1 MLYYSYNNAKKSIL
15 ISINKKE
22 EKDLSNYFDSIID
35 ARVKYLTNIVSHK
48 QKAAL
53 SAPKGSLRI
62 NIKNGRPY
70 FYHVEDT
77 KDTNG
82 YYLNKNDIL
91 LARALAQKDYDL
103 KVLRS
108 AEKELGILERV
119 IKFQGQSVEEI
130 YNSLSPVR
138 RALVEPVRLPDD
150 EYIRQWL
157 KSKECEPMG
166 FSENDPVILTS
177 EGYRVRSKSEQLWA
191 DTFERFGVPHVFE
204 PLVYLEGHGWVRP
217 DFGALNVRS
226 RKEIYVE
233 HFGIMDSAS
242 YFEDNVKKLH
252 DYERNGFVLGDNLLI
267 TMETRRSPLEVRS
280 IEALIKKHFL

>member
-1 MLYYSYNNAKKSIL
+1 MSNYLKNIL
-15 ISINKKE
+15 IARR
-22 EKDLSNYFDSIID
+22 NYLAS
-35 ARVKYLTNIVSHK
+35 IVSEAK
-48 QKAAL
+48 NRQKK
-53 SAPKGSLRI
+53 APEGTLRVSGTKEHPRLYI
-62 NIKNGRPY
+62 VTE
-70 FYHVEDT
+70 FADT
-77 KDTNG
+77 KG
-82 YYLNKNDIL
+82 KYLNKNDIS

-204 PLVYLEGHGWVRP
+204 PMVYLEGRGWVRP

-233 HFGIMDSAS
+233 HFGMMDSTS
-242 YFEDNVKKLH
+242 YSEDNVKKLH
-252 DYERNGFVLGDNLLI
+252 DYERNGFVLGDDLLI

>member
-1 MLYYSYNNAKKSIL
+1 MSTIFLNFLKSRESYLQRIVKDKRYNIEKSPEGRL
-15 ISINKKE
+15 RTATFQGHTSFYQVVNP
-22 EKDLSNYFDSIID
+22 NDSTG
-35 ARVKYLTNIVSHK
+35 K
-48 QKAAL
+48 
-53 SAPKGSLRI
+53 
-62 NIKNGRPY
+62 
-70 FYHVEDT
+70 
-77 KDTNG
+77 
-82 YYLNKNDIL
+82 YLNKNDIS